1 MARQMGVATL
11 SEREKTVL
19 EAVIRTYVETAEP
32 AGSRMVARR
41 CGLGVSPATVRNTMA
56 DLEEKGFLYHP
67 HTSAGR
73 IPTDLA
79 YRFYVD
85 DLMPQARVSPAEQ
98 RRLRRGLLEVEGA
111 GPLALLVRRA
121 AQVLG
126 LLTGELGIAVLPR
139 MDEAILERLELLA
152 ITADKVLL
160 VLHLGGAGIRTV
172 YVDVR
177 SSVPAAALA
186 AVTLVLNERLAGQ
199 KLREIRLSLA
209 ERLRDAVASDDS
221 ATELLNIFL
230 QSGDELFQ
238 SPDLGDEEVQLGRA
252 SLLAAQPEFASGTGL
267 KSLLELTEKRDLL
280 VDVLTG
286 RGTRQSPL
294 SVTIGAEHRR
304 PELAPFTLVT
314 SEYRVGQLSGV
325 IGVIGPTR
333 MPYEKVTAIVDSA
346 STLLS
351 ELLSA
356 EAADRNRR
364 LLPRN

>member
-1 MARQMGVATL
+1 MSGSDITIERQESVARL
-11 SEREKTVL
+11 SERGITVL
-19 EAVIRTYVETAEP
+19 ETVICTYVSTAEP

-56 DLEEKGFLYHP
+56 DLEDKGFLYHP

-73 IPTDLA
+73 SPTDRA

-85 DLMPQARVSPAEQ
+85 DLMPQARVSAAEQ

-126 LLTGELGIAVLPR
+126 LLTGELGVAVLPR

-186 AVTLVLNERLAGQ
+186 AATLVLNERLAGQ
-199 KLREIRLSLA
+199 TLREIRLSLA
-209 ERLRDAVASDDS
+209 ERLRDAV
-221 ATELLNIFL
+221 
-230 QSGDELFQ
+230 
-238 SPDLGDEEVQLGRA
+238 
-252 SLLAAQPEFASGTGL
+252 
-267 KSLLELTEKRDLL
+267 
-280 VDVLTG
+280 
-286 RGTRQSPL
+286 
-294 SVTIGAEHRR
+294 
-304 PELAPFTLVT
+304 
-314 SEYRVGQLSGV
+314 
-325 IGVIGPTR
+325 
-333 MPYEKVTAIVDSA
+333 
-346 STLLS
+346 
-351 ELLSA
+351 
-356 EAADRNRR
+356 
-364 LLPRN
+364 